1 MAITG
6 EAYFLA
12 NPAMRNLY
20 YTKKVAK
27 NGNIVQPDN
36 WDLLDDDEALSLLFC
51 PGGVRRVLNWMST
64 KQFKEHMAR
73 NEPFLCDVDQN
84 PPHAGGKSQGGLLWP
99 SQLTHGHIMC
109 FKQGTSPRSWRLAV
123 PQEHLQ
129 AMGFNLLCRET
140 PFSAIKHALDNLQI
154 GADSLKRVSGNSMYV
169 KTQAAWMWYFLG
181 HIAPCHKHLY
191 RALGAPDS
199 EWDDEF

>member
-12 NPAMRNLY
+12 NPAMRTLY
-20 YTKKVAK
+20 STKKAAK
-27 NGNIVQPDN
+27 NGNLGQPDN

-51 PGGVRRVLNWMST
+51 PGGVRRVFNWMST

-73 NEPFLCDVDQN
+73 NEPFLCDVDKN
-84 PPHAGGKSQGGLLWP
+84 PPHAGGIIRGALLWP
-99 SQLTHGHIMC
+99 SQLTHGRIMC
-109 FKQGTSPRSWRLAV
+109 FKHGTSPRSWRLAV
-123 PQEHLQ
+123 PQLYLQ
-129 AMGFNLLCRET
+129 AMDFNLFCTET
-140 PFSAIKHALDNLQI
+140 PFSAIKHALDHLRI
-154 GADSLKRVSGNSMYV
+154 GADNLKRVSGNSMCT

-181 HIAPCHKHLY
+181 HIAPRQKHLDC
-191 RALGAPDS
+191 ALGAPDS